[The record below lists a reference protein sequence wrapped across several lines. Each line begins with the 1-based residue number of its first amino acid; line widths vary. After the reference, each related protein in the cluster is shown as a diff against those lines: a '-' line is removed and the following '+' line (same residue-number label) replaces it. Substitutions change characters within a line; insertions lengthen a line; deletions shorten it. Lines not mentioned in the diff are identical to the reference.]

1 VLVFGTSR
9 AVLFS
14 QPVPTRFWTDQ
25 DNSRTLRGRSDS
37 CHTQERDLHAVANS
51 HSVWLN
57 EAPDKELDNVT
68 RLLEVLVIFQH
79 LAVLD
84 AKTPKPYASL

>member
-1 VLVFGTSR
+1 VQVECFLSPTAGRRFDYGFVAYIELVSTQYPEHTRARPACGSQFTFR
-9 AVLFS
+9 AV
-14 QPVPTRFWTDQ
+14 
-25 DNSRTLRGRSDS
+25 
-37 CHTQERDLHAVANS
+37 
-51 HSVWLN
+51 N

-79 LAVLD
+79 VAVLD